1 MAETRNHLGLDKFQ
15 LTIIKGNYASI
26 KPSLTK
32 RDKAYKKIEELT
44 QKYKEKLEQAV
55 TALRQEAE
63 AYDEQIAMIDKF
75 TVDVTIKSCGIGLT
89 TEQVMTFIDDP
100 VKFEDYKRE
109 LGLSD
114 DLFNNTNN
122 QPSDEVR
129 DLDTEEDKN
138 NSGELKEA
146 V

>member
-75 TVDVTIKSCGIGLT
+75 TVDVTTKSCGIGLT

-129 DLDTEEDKN
+129 DLDTKEDKN